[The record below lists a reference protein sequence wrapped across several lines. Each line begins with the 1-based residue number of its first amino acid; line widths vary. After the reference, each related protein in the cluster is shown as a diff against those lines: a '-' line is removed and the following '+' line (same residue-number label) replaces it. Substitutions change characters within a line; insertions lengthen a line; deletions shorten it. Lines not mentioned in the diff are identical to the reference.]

1 MGCIGNKR
9 NIDKKYIIKPNQM
22 TNIENRKKSS
32 LATCEQVY
40 SKKLYEEN
48 NMTNLLQNVESM
60 IENNPLPFVKIKMK
74 KHQI

>member
-40 SKKLYEEN
+40 SKKSCGKSDL
-48 NMTNLLQNVESM
+48 TDISRNVEIM

>member
-1 MGCIGNKR
+1 MGCISNKR
-9 NIDKKYIIKPNQM
+9 NIDKIYIIKSSQM
-22 TNIENRKKSS
+22 TNIVNRKKSS

-60 IENNPLPFVKIKMK
+60 IQN
-74 KHQI
+74 

>member
-1 MGCIGNKR
+1 MGCINNKR
-9 NIDKKYIIKPNQM
+9 NIEKRYIIKPNQM

-32 LATCEQVY
+32 LATSEQVY